1 MALKTR
7 IPPRTSSPEPDFS
20 AGWKEVKVKQPN
32 GEYEE
37 IQIPLTPEERL
48 HPEEGYI
55 MPESIIHARLIKRIN
70 DMLENRYA
78 NTPQI
83 GVYSDLIVKWDKSEL
98 KHHCPDVMVIPHV
111 QEREKQRSR
120 FLVAKEGTRPTL
132 IIEIVSPGSKEA
144 DRVTKVDHYARA
156 GVQEYVY
163 IDYWER
169 TSGMVWELA
178 GFRLA
183 GDHYLPM
190 LPDEEGSLYCETIG
204 VRIGLKEGEVWMQ
217 DYESGE
223 FLMTNLEAQAA
234 RQVAETQAAY
244 AETRATEAEARAT
257 EAELRAAQEKAA
269 REALEVRLAEL
280 EGREKS

>member
-20 AGWKEVKVKQPN
+20 AGWKEVKVKKPN

-55 MPESIIHARLIKRIN
+55 MPESTDHDRLISNIN
-70 DMLENRYA
+70 EMLRARYA
-78 NTPQI
+78 NQPKMA
-83 GVYSDLIVKWDKSEL
+83 VFADLIIQWDKSEL
-98 KHHCPDVMVIPHV
+98 KHHCPDIMVIPNV
-111 QEREKQRSR
+111 DNREKRRGR
-120 FLVAKEGTRPTL
+120 FYVAKEGTRPIL
-132 IIEIVSPGSKEA
+132 LIEIVSPGSKKA

-163 IDYWER
+163 IDSWER
-169 TSGMVWELA
+169 TSGIVWELA

-269 REALEVRLAEL
+269 REALEVRLAEF